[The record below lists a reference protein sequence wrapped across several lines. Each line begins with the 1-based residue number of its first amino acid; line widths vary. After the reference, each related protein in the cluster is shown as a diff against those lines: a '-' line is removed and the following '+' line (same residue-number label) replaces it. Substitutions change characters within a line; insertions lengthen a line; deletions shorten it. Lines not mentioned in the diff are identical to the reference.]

1 MPRKQVFLCC
11 ECAGTD
17 LSINDENHKK
27 TGKTGTRVEVGRKIK
42 AGNPRISFS
51 PLSTQT
57 WQV

>member
-17 LSINDENHKK
+17 LSIKDENHTN
-27 TGKTGTRVEVGRKIK
+27 TGKTGTRAEDGQKVK
-42 AGNPRISFS
+42 AGNPRVSFS
-51 PLSTQT
+51 HPSIQT